1 MKSCQTSN
9 FHLHEKLSQLMF
21 MEWGKDLWPGEDTRH
36 TSTKLMTIDD
46 FLVLLQIKTVLKR
59 IK

>member
-46 FLVLLQIKTVLKR
+46 FLVLL
-59 IK
+59 